1 MWAAAA
7 DAFRRTQHP
16 DSAAVLGVLERH
28 FQNYPIQRTQLAE
41 QYFDKAVMHVLRGED
56 ETALDSLDAFVAA
69 GHVSPW
75 LEIYPAFDSLR
86 ELPRYQAIMSANDQ
100 NAARHRAN
108 IEALQ
113 SAERSQH

>member
-1 MWAAAA
+1 M
-7 DAFRRTQHP
+7 T
-16 DSAAVLGVLERH
+16 SE
-28 FQNYPIQRTQLAE
+28 
-41 QYFDKAVMHVLRGED
+41 YFDKAVMHVLRGED

-86 ELPRYQAIMSANDQ
+86 ELPRYQAVVAANDQ
-100 NAARHRAN
+100 NAARHRAD

-113 SAERSQH
+113 SVERSQH